1 MLTGRIQIF
10 PLSHSVHIT
19 AKRTDQIEVVKPIR
33 AHYAVSQLT
42 RGYYPDG
49 SGRCFQKMFEQVRK
63 EQNFSWFYSELKH
76 HRIAHYIYYLATD
89 NIRIITHDD
98 TVLLLRGTRNLLKV
112 STTKNP
118 AKIKEAALLHI
129 CGKSTFREYCSTLAG
144 AGVFRW
150 VTDVNHNKRSY
161 YAIDNTLLY
170 IEDVEN
176 NKPLI

>member
-1 MLTGRIQIF
+1 M
-10 PLSHSVHIT
+10 
-19 AKRTDQIEVVKPIR
+19 DQVV
-33 AHYAVSQLT
+33 V
-42 RGYYPDG
+42 
-49 SGRCFQKMFEQVRK
+49 FQKMFEQVRK

-144 AGVFRW
+144 AGVSGGLLMLIITNA
-150 VTDVNHNKRSY
+150 VT
-161 YAIDNTLLY
+161 T
-170 IEDVEN
+170 
-176 NKPLI
+176 PLIIRFYILKM

>member
-1 MLTGRIQIF
+1 M
-10 PLSHSVHIT
+10 
-19 AKRTDQIEVVKPIR
+19 DQVV
-33 AHYAVSQLT
+33 V
-42 RGYYPDG
+42 
-49 SGRCFQKMFEQVRK
+49 FQKMFEQVRK

-144 AGVFRW
+144 AAFSVGLLMLIITNA
-150 VTDVNHNKRSY
+150 VT
-161 YAIDNTLLY
+161 T
-170 IEDVEN
+170 
-176 NKPLI
+176 PLIIRFYILKM

>member
-1 MLTGRIQIF
+1 M
-10 PLSHSVHIT
+10 
-19 AKRTDQIEVVKPIR
+19 DQVV
-33 AHYAVSQLT
+33 V
-42 RGYYPDG
+42 
-49 SGRCFQKMFEQVRK
+49 FQKMFEQVRK

-112 STTKNP
+112 
-118 AKIKEAALLHI
+118 IR
-129 CGKSTFREYCSTLAG
+129 GKSTFREYCSTLAG

>member
-1 MLTGRIQIF
+1 M
-10 PLSHSVHIT
+10 
-19 AKRTDQIEVVKPIR
+19 DQVV
-33 AHYAVSQLT
+33 V
-42 RGYYPDG
+42 
-49 SGRCFQKMFEQVRK
+49 FQKMFEQVRK

-144 AGVFRW
+144 AAFSGGLLMLIITNA
-150 VTDVNHNKRSY
+150 VT
-161 YAIDNTLLY
+161 T
-170 IEDVEN
+170 
-176 NKPLI
+176 PLIIRFYILKM

>member
-1 MLTGRIQIF
+1 M
-10 PLSHSVHIT
+10 
-19 AKRTDQIEVVKPIR
+19 DQVV
-33 AHYAVSQLT
+33 V
-42 RGYYPDG
+42 
-49 SGRCFQKMFEQVRK
+49 FQKMFEQVRK

-129 CGKSTFREYCSTLAG
+129 CGKSTFRNTVQHWQTRAFSGGLLMLIITNA
-144 AGVFRW
+144 
-150 VTDVNHNKRSY
+150 VT
-161 YAIDNTLLY
+161 T
-170 IEDVEN
+170 
-176 NKPLI
+176 PLIIRFYILKM

>member
-1 MLTGRIQIF
+1 M
-10 PLSHSVHIT
+10 
-19 AKRTDQIEVVKPIR
+19 DQVV
-33 AHYAVSQLT
+33 V
-42 RGYYPDG
+42 
-49 SGRCFQKMFEQVRK
+49 FQKMFEQVRK

-129 CGKSTFREYCSTLAG
+129 RGNLHFGNTVQHWQAQAFSGGLLMLIITNA
-144 AGVFRW
+144 
-150 VTDVNHNKRSY
+150 VT
-161 YAIDNTLLY
+161 T
-170 IEDVEN
+170 
-176 NKPLI
+176 PLIIRFYILKM